1 MDIVVVGVLVYVIA
15 QLVVGLV
22 VSRRMTSEDDYLL
35 AGRRLGF
42 PMAMMTIFATWFGA
56 ETCIGSAGAIY
67 EGGLSGGRADP
78 FGYALCLLIMG
89 LVFAMPL
96 WRRKITTLGDV
107 FRQRYSPKVEKL
119 AVLIIMPTSIIW
131 AAAQIRAFGQV
142 LSVSSG
148 LDARLT
154 ITFAAAVVI
163 TYTVAGGLF
172 ADAVTDFIQGIALV
186 SGLLVLAVAVALKL
200 GAGDGNLAEVL
211 RPERLSIFGT
221 GDEPFLLRIETW
233 AVPILGSVVAQ
244 ELVSRTLASRTPQTA
259 RNATLAA
266 SGVYLVVGLIPA
278 CIGLVGP
285 AVVPDLDD
293 PEHLLASA
301 ARELLPTAL
310 YIVFAGALISAILS
324 TVDSALLAAAA
335 LASHNLVVPL
345 LPSESERSKVRAA
358 RAAVVLFGL
367 IAYTLAFQAGG
378 VYELVEEAS
387 AFGSSGVFVVV
398 VFALFTRYGGRF
410 AASGSLITGSVVYIF
425 AAHVAPKLQIHDYV
439 SLLNYPYL
447 LSLAAA
453 FLVYLLVGG
462 FERDS
467 VLESAQED
475 AAPA

>member
-1 MDIVVVGVLVYVIA
+1 MDLVVVGVAAYVIV
-15 QLVVGLV
+15 QLAVGLL

-67 EGGLSGGRADP
+67 ESGLSGGRADP

-89 LVFAMPL
+89 LVFAAPL

-107 FRQRYSPKVEKL
+107 FRQRYSPEVEKL

-148 LDARLT
+148 LDTRWT

-186 SGLLVLAVAVALKL
+186 VGLAVLGVAVAIKL
-200 GAGDGNLAEVL
+200 GTTEGAVAAALSPD
-211 RPERLSIFGT
+211 RLSILGT
-221 GDEPFLLRIETW
+221 GGEPFMLRIETW
-233 AVPILGSVVAQ
+233 AIPILGSVVAQ
-244 ELVSRTLASRTPQTA
+244 ELVSRTLASRTAQTA
-259 RNATLAA
+259 RNATLVA
-266 SGVYLVVGLIPA
+266 SGLYLVVGLIPA
-278 CIGLVGP
+278 CIGLFGP
-285 AVVPDLDD
+285 AVVPHLED
-293 PEHLLASA
+293 PEQLLPSA
-301 ARELLPTAL
+301 ARELLPTVL
-310 YIVFAGALISAILS
+310 YIIFAGALISAILS

-335 LASHNLVVPL
+335 LASHNLVIPL
-345 LPSESERSKVRAA
+345 LPNKTERTKVRAA
-358 RAAVVLFGL
+358 RLAVVLFGL
-367 IAYTLAFQAGG
+367 VAYFLAFQAGG

-398 VFALFTRYGGRF
+398 AFALFTRYGGRIAA
-410 AASGSLITGSVVYIF
+410 AASLVTGSAVYIF
-425 AAHVAPKLQIHDYV
+425 AAHVAPKIELHEHLPLV
-439 SLLNYPYL
+439 NYPYL
-447 LSLAAA
+447 LSLGAA
-453 FLVYLLVGG
+453 LVVYLAIGG
-462 FERDS
+462 
-467 VLESAQED
+467 LEPDRIPETTQED
-475 AAPA
+475 AIPA